1 MKRYALNGGHPCWIG
16 ENLTKPNILAYMPSD
31 GALFWGIILKPHYQ
45 ERETGG
51 SALFWG
57 VLF

>member
-1 MKRYALNGGHPCWIG
+1 MKRYALNSERPLLIG
-16 ENLTKPNILAYMPSD
+16 ENLTKPNILAYMPGD
-31 GALFWGIILKPHYQ
+31 DTLFWGIILKPHYQ